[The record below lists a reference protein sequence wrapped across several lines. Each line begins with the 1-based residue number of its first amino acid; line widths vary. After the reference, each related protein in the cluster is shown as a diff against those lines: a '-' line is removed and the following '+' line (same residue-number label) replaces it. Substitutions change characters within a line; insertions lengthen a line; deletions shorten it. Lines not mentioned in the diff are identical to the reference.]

1 MEVEVS
7 FFRASPHSDFFTSR
21 SLGDDGSSWTPEP
34 PSLSLV
40 LPGWWREDS
49 PSPSF
54 SSGVQQE
61 HSISSPPPLLYC
73 RVFKPH
79 CFLLLGGCCC
89 CLFFVVVCFNRR
101 LCEIR
106 GQAVFLPYF
115 RHMNFS
121 LEKGAGR
128 RGVPGASVSPLFSGN
143 WWRRVALLI
152 PISPFF
158 ISETGW
164 SIYWPH
170 PLQGS

>member
-61 HSISSPPPLLYC
+61 HSISFPTPPLLYC

-121 LEKGAGR
+121 LENGAQEGEGFPER
-128 RGVPGASVSPLFSGN
+128 PSAPSFPEIGGG
-143 WWRRVALLI
+143 
-152 PISPFF
+152 
-158 ISETGW
+158 GW
-164 SIYWPH
+164 LS
-170 PLQGS
+170 

>member
-121 LEKGAGR
+121 LENGAQEGEGFPER
-128 RGVPGASVSPLFSGN
+128 PSGPSFPE
-143 WWRRVALLI
+143 I
-152 PISPFF
+152 GGG
-158 ISETGW
+158 GW
-164 SIYWPH
+164 LS
-170 PLQGS
+170 